1 MKKRIAVVPGDGAGI
16 EVIREAVKVLR
27 ALAPGASNELALT
40 EFDWGAERYLRDG
53 VSLPEGA
60 LEMLQRD
67 FDAILLGALGD
78 PRVPDNKYAMEILFG
93 FRFGLDLYANIRPV
107 KLLHPSLNPLKKHDR
122 IDFVIYRENTEG
134 LYARLGGNF
143 KPGTRDEVAIQEDLN
158 TWKGVER
165 IMRFAFDCARGH
177 GRKRLVM
184 CDKSNALPHAHGL
197 WQRVFKEMREEYPDI
212 ESRNMYVDNMAFQM
226 IRDPSQFEVIVTCN
240 MFGDILSDEGAALV
254 GGLGVTPSANVNH
267 ERVSMFEPVHGSA
280 PDIAGKSLANPVGAV
295 LTSAMMLEHLG
306 MTREAA
312 LIEETVRA
320 SIAEGKTTRDLGGS
334 LGTREV
340 GDWLANRVAAAAT
353 ARSG

>member
-27 ALAPGASNELALT
+27 ALGPAASHELELT
-40 EFDWGAERYLRDG
+40 EFDWGAERFLRDG

-60 LEMLQRD
+60 LEMLERD

-78 PRVPDNKYAMEILFG
+78 PRLPDNKYAMEILFG

-107 KLLHPSLNPLKKHDR
+107 KLLHPSLNPLQKPER

-134 LYARLGGNF
+134 LYARLGGTF
-143 KPGTRDEVAIQEDLN
+143 KQGTRDEVGIQQDLN

-184 CDKSNALPHAHGL
+184 CDKSNALPHAHGV
-197 WQRVFKEMREEYPDI
+197 WQRVFKTMREEYPDI
-212 ESRNMYVDNMAFQM
+212 DSRHIYVDNLAFQM

-254 GGLGVTPSANVNH
+254 GGLGVTPSANVNP

-280 PDIAGKSLANPVGAV
+280 PDIAGKNLANPVGAV
-295 LTSAMMLEHLG
+295 LTAAMMLEHLG
-306 MTREAA
+306 MTKEAA
-312 LIEETVRA
+312 VIEEAVRA
-320 SIAEGKTTRDLGGS
+320 SIAEGKTTRDLGGA

-340 GDWLANRVAAAAT
+340 GDWLANRVAAARAHS
-353 ARSG
+353 R